1 MKRILAMIALL
12 CLLLLPVFAQQTPAG
27 QTTEAPHTATPNA
40 AAHGEESHGGGH
52 GDEHGAAL
60 GGENATLWKTA
71 NFVILIGLAVYLM
84 RGKVGPFFAE
94 HNRSIAKHM
103 AAASAKAE
111 EAQQRLASME
121 SKLANLDQEI
131 AALKEH
137 AAVEMQRD
145 RERIQHETAAAIQR
159 LQERAE
165 AEIRSAAAHAQ
176 VKLRHHASALA
187 LELAEQQVKAEAA
200 SPETQGHLL
209 AQAVERLG
217 RVNEA
222 SRN

>member
-1 MKRILAMIALL
+1 MTRALAMMALL
-12 CLLLLPVFAQQTPAG
+12 CLLLIPVLAQESPAG
-27 QTTEAPHTATPNA
+27 KSAEPSHAATQA
-40 AAHGEESHGGGH
+40 AGSHGEGEH

-71 NFVILIGLAVYLM
+71 NFVILLGLGVYLL

-94 HNRSIAKHM
+94 HNRSIAKYM
-103 AAASAKAE
+103 ASAAARAD
-111 EAQQRLASME
+111 EAQQRLTSME
-121 SKLANLDQEI
+121 AKLANLNQDI

-176 VKLRHHASALA
+176 AKLRHHASSLA

-200 SPETQGHLL
+200 SPETQGRLL
-209 AQAVERLG
+209 AQAVNRLS

>member
-1 MKRILAMIALL
+1 MTRALAMMALL
-12 CLLLLPVFAQQTPAG
+12 CVLLMPVLAQEGPAG
-27 QTTEAPHTATPNA
+27 QSAEPSHA
-40 AAHGEESHGGGH
+40 AAETAGTHSDGH

-71 NFVILIGLAVYLM
+71 NFVILVGLGVYLL

-103 AAASAKAE
+103 ASAAARAE
-111 EAQQRLASME
+111 EAQQRLTSME
-121 SKLANLDQEI
+121 AKLANLGQDI

-165 AEIRSAAAHAQ
+165 AEIRSAAAHAH
-176 VKLRHHASALA
+176 VKLRHHASSLA

-200 SPETQGHLL
+200 SPETQGRLL
-209 AQAVERLG
+209 AQAVDRLS

>member
-1 MKRILAMIALL
+1 MMAVLF
-12 CLLLLPVFAQQTPAG
+12 LLLLPVKAQEGPAG
-27 QTTEAPHTATPNA
+27 QTAEP
-40 AAHGEESHGGGH
+40 SHGAAEAAGTHGGDEHGDGH
-52 GDEHGAAL
+52 GDGHGAAL

-71 NFVILIGLAVYLM
+71 NFLILVGLGVYLL

-94 HNRSIAKHM
+94 HNRSIAKNM
-103 AAASAKAE
+103 ASAAARAE
-111 EAQQRLASME
+111 EAQQRLTTME
-121 SKLANLDQEI
+121 AKLANLDQDI
-131 AALKEH
+131 AALREH

-165 AEIRSAAAHAQ
+165 SEIRSAAAHAQ

-187 LELAEQQVKAEAA
+187 LELAERQVKTEAA
-200 SPETQGHLL
+200 SPETQGRLL
-209 AQAVERLG
+209 TQAVDRLG

>member
-1 MKRILAMIALL
+1 MRRTPGT
-12 CLLLLPVFAQQTPAG
+12 LLLLCILLMPCLAQENPSGETGHAAPAG
-27 QTTEAPHTATPNA
+27 AATSSHGPSG
-40 AAHGEESHGGGH
+40 HGEDGH
-52 GDEHGAAL
+52 GDGHGAEL
-60 GGENATLWKTA
+60 GGEHATLWKTA
-71 NFVILIGLAVYLM
+71 NFVLLVGLAIYLL
-84 RGKVGPFFAE
+84 RGKVGPYFAE
-94 HNRSIAKHM
+94 RNRSIAKHM

-111 EAQQRLASME
+111 EAQQRLSAME

-145 RERIQHETAAAIQR
+145 RERIQHETAVAIQR

-187 LELAEQQVKAEAA
+187 LELAEQQVKMEAA
-200 SPETQGHLL
+200 SPEMQGRLLTQALDRL
-209 AQAVERLG
+209 AQVS
-217 RVNEA
+217 EA